1 LIKEAIDRI
10 LSLAAVTIHDVD
22 GREYSDRTLSPIQP
36 PIIHAIEVS
45 TLSGLVDLIQNG
57 FEAFDKTQSLVHV
70 VDHTKVQLVGS
81 ISDTWARRLEFVTAK
96 LTETK
101 GFGFGVFTDHENFI
115 IGVQA
120 NFTEAGDREYVLKL
134 ASSLKNEKVSTSD
147 DDGVSQKVAV
157 SAGAH
162 LKTSETV
169 RPRVTLAPFRTFRE
183 VEQPASEFVFR
194 VQNSGDAIP
203 KLALFEA
210 DGGRWKLAAI
220 ENVARYL
227 RTSITD
233 IPVIS

>member
-1 LIKEAIDRI
+1 MIKEAIDKV
-10 LSLAAVTIHDVD
+10 LSLAAVTVHEID
-22 GREYSDRTLSPIQP
+22 GREYSDRTLFAVQP
-36 PIIHAIEVS
+36 PIIHALSVS
-45 TLSGLVDLIQNG
+45 TLSGFVDLLENG
-57 FEAFDKTQSLVHV
+57 FESFDKTAVLVHV
-70 VDHTKVQLVGS
+70 VDHTEVQLVS
-81 ISDTWARRLEFVTAK
+81 NVSDTWARRIEFATAK
-96 LTETK
+96 LTDTK
-101 GFGFGVFTDHENFI
+101 GFGFGAFTDHENFI

-194 VQNSGDAIP
+194 VQNSGDTIP
-203 KLALFEA
+203 RLALFEA
-210 DGGRWKLAAI
+210 DGGRWKLSAI

-227 RTSITD
+227 RAAITD
-233 IPVIS
+233 IPIVS